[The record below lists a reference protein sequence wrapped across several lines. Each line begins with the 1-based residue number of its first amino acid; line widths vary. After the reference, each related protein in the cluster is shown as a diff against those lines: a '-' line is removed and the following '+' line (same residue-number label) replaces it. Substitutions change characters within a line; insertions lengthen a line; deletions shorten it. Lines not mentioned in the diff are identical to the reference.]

1 MAWRVGRRASRNP
14 CERGGEAE
22 RTMKDRQEQR
32 RIVEGLLLA
41 APEPLTDQRLGELVP
56 GANASTV
63 RELVTELNAEYAR
76 QGRGFEISEVA
87 GGWQLRTCADLS
99 EYIHALRPRRAVRPS
114 RAALETLAVVAY
126 KQPITR
132 AEIEHVRGV
141 DAGAVLRSL
150 LERDLVRI
158 AGHREIPGRPML
170 YATTRRFL
178 EVFGLSALEDLTS
191 LARQISG
198 QRTSPPLT
206 SARASPPRSTRLAK
220 PTMPIS
226 KRGETSPRS
235 RSAGRTSRGDADSP
249 AEDSRGRRRG
259 VAPGLRGPSLERPG
273 DRERCARTPRRF
285 RRSRHGYDLS

>member
-1 MAWRVGRRASRNP
+1 M
-14 CERGGEAE
+14 
-22 RTMKDRQEQR
+22 DRQEQR

-41 APEPLTDQRLGELVP
+41 AAEPLTAQRLGELVP
-56 GANASTV
+56 DASASLV
-63 RELVTELNAEYAR
+63 RELVGELNAEYAE

-99 EYIHALRPRRAVRPS
+99 AFVRALHPRRALRLS

-126 KQPITR
+126 KQPLTR

-178 EVFGLSALEDLTS
+178 EVFGLSALEDLPS
-191 LARQISG
+191 LRDLQEIAASAESAEPTAVREAEDPSEEEGGSG
-198 QRTSPPLT
+198 
-206 SARASPPRSTRLAK
+206 PRLEADDAELQQES
-220 PTMPIS
+220 
-226 KRGETSPRS
+226 E
-235 RSAGRTSRGDADSP
+235 SAGSEFPEHLTRSLDDLDDVDEADP
-249 AEDSRGRRRG
+249 ETGEPEEPVG
-259 VAPGLRGPSLERPG
+259 KP
-273 DRERCARTPRRF
+273 
-285 RRSRHGYDLS
+285 H

>member
-1 MAWRVGRRASRNP
+1 M
-14 CERGGEAE
+14 
-22 RTMKDRQEQR
+22 MHRQEQR

-41 APEPLTDQRLGELVP
+41 APEPLTAQRLGELVP
-56 GANASTV
+56 GANAATV
-63 RELVTELNAEYAR
+63 RELVTELNAEYAQ

-87 GGWQLRTCADLS
+87 GGWQLRTCADLA
-99 EYIHALRPRRAVRPS
+99 EYVRALHPRRAARLS

-178 EVFGLSALEDLTS
+178 EVFGLSALEDLPS
-191 LARQISG
+191 LRDLQEIAARTEAAAEPG
-198 QRTSPPLT
+198 AALEEPSPEDDGCDVHASFDDPAELGADEPAPGF
-206 SARASPPRSTRLAK
+206 SARLGSPLDEP
-220 PTMPIS
+220 
-226 KRGETSPRS
+226 GE
-235 RSAGRTSRGDADSP
+235 
-249 AEDSRGRRRG
+249 AEDAELQEEEEEPEEPVGR
-259 VAPGLRGPSLERPG
+259 P
-273 DRERCARTPRRF
+273 
-285 RRSRHGYDLS
+285 H